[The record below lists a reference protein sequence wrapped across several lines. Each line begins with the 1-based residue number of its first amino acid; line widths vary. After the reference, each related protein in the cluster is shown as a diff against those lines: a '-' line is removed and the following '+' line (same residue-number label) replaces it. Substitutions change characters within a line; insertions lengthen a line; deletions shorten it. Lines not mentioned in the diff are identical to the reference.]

1 MKVVDAISEILKR
14 EGVEFLSCYPTNVLI
29 EAAARAGIRPIVC
42 RQERVGVG
50 IADGFTRVTNGRR
63 IGVFTMQTGP
73 GAENAFSGVT
83 TAYSD
88 SVPMLCL
95 PIGYARNA
103 AQVFHF
109 FRSVQAYAPYTKWCE
124 EINIASAV
132 PEVMRRAFSYLKLG
146 RPGPVLIEIPSD
158 VAEEEFPGEVKYTP
172 GRRTTSGANA
182 RDVEQAAK
190 VLLDAKNPIIFAG
203 QGILYAEAS
212 DDLIELAE
220 LLQLPVTTTLEG
232 KSVFPEDHA
241 LSLGTGS
248 GVMPKPVHT
257 FLQKADVI
265 FAVGTS
271 LTKHNITAAALPA
284 GKVIIH
290 AVNDERDI
298 NKQYPADYPILGDAK
313 LVLRQFIEAAKDLLG
328 GKKRDADGKTRT
340 AISKDK
346 EEWMKEWM
354 PKLTSNEKPLTPYR
368 VMWEFMNLF
377 DRKEM
382 IVTHDSGS
390 PRNQLVPFYQ
400 APAPRSYIGW
410 GKSHALG
417 GGLGLI
423 MGAKLAAPEKFCVNF
438 MGDAAFGMTGLDFE
452 TAVRNNIPILT
463 IVLNNNFMA
472 AETHSME
479 ASHKLYGTMNILGN
493 YADLARS
500 LGGWSE
506 RVEEPG
512 EIVPALKR
520 ARKVTRGWQSG
531 AARIRDVARDRGI
544 AISGIGALARS
555 SKVQGFNVSRKRARV
570 SGVRFQVGFGCSHHQ
585 LTETAAKTHRI
596 LGIPLAET

>member
-1 MKVVDAISEILKR
+1 MKVVDAIAEILKR

-63 IGVFTMQTGP
+63 IGVFTMQAGP
-73 GAENAFSGVT
+73 GAENAFSGVA

-88 SVPMLCL
+88 SVPVLCL
-95 PIGYARNA
+95 PVGHPRNA
-103 AQVFHF
+103 SQAFHF
-109 FRSVQAYAPYTKWCE
+109 FRSVEAYAPITKWIE
-124 EINIASAV
+124 EITIPSAA
-132 PEVMRRAFSYLKLG
+132 PEAMRRAFSYLKMG
-146 RPGPVLIEIPSD
+146 RPGPVLIEIPND
-158 VAEEEFPGEVKYTP
+158 IAAEELPGEVNYAVVK
-172 GRRTTSGANA
+172 RATTGAHA
-182 RDVEQAAK
+182 RDIAEAAR
-190 VLLDAKNPIIFAG
+190 VLLQAKSPIIFAG
-203 QGILYAEAS
+203 QGVLYAEATGE
-212 DDLIELAE
+212 LLELAE
-220 LLQLPVTTTLEG
+220 LLQIPVTTTLEG
-232 KSVFPEDHA
+232 KSAFPETHA

-248 GVMPKPVHT
+248 GVLPRPVHT
-257 FLQKADVI
+257 FLQKADVV

-271 LTKHNITAAALPA
+271 LTKHNITATPVPP

-290 AVNDERDI
+290 ATNDERDI
-298 NKQYPADYPILGDAK
+298 NKQYTADYPVLGDAK
-313 LVLRQFIEAAKDLLG
+313 PVLRHFLEAVKDLLG
-328 GKKRDADGKTRT
+328 SKKRDAEGTVAAEIK
-340 AISKDK
+340 KGK

-354 PKLTSNEKPLTPYR
+354 PKLTSGEKPMTPYR

-377 DRKEM
+377 DRKDM

-400 APAPRSYIGW
+400 APLPRSYIGW

-417 GGLGLI
+417 AGLGLI

-472 AETHSME
+472 AETHTME
-479 ASHKLYGTMNILGN
+479 ESHKRYGTMNILGN

-500 LGGWSE
+500 LGGWSDRIE
-506 RVEEPG
+506 DPNQ
-512 EIVPALKR
+512 IAPALQR
-520 ARKVTRGWQSG
+520 ARKVTDDGKAALLEFITSREIAASRMRG
-531 AARIRDVARDRGI
+531 
-544 AISGIGALARS
+544 
-555 SKVQGFNVSRKRARV
+555 
-570 SGVRFQVGFGCSHHQ
+570 
-585 LTETAAKTHRI
+585 
-596 LGIPLAET
+596 